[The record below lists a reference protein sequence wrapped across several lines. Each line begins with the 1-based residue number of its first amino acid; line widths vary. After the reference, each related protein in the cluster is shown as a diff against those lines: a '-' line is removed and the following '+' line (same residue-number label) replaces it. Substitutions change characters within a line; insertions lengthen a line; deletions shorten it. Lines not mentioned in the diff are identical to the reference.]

1 MKIRQAVPQDYPA
14 IAELITEAF
23 RTARLSDGQEQ
34 EFVASLRFLPTYQ
47 PELEYVAEDAGSLIG
62 HVLLTRYQEESQKLL
77 APLCVA
83 FLYRNQGI
91 GTRLLQQAFARA
103 QELTVQPYLVLGGS
117 QSLLQAGEVSLAAIY
132 QGGTT
137 SLASCTV
144 GQEIPPLKM
153 TASKRSPEH
162 VQGSI

>member
-1 MKIRQAVPQDYPA
+1 MKIRQAVPEDYPA

-34 EFVASLRFLPTYQ
+34 EFVASLRLLTTYQ

-62 HVLLTRYQEESQKLL
+62 HVLLTHYQEAESQKLL

-91 GTRLLQQAFARA
+91 GTRLLQQAFAKA
-103 QELTVQPYLVLGGS
+103 QELTPQPYLVLGGS
-117 QSLLQAGEVSLAAIY
+117 QSLLQGTGVSLTAIY
-132 QGGTT
+132 QRRTT

-144 GQEIPPLKM
+144 GQEIQPLKSQ
-153 TASKRSPEH
+153 ASKRSPEH
-162 VQGSI
+162 V